1 MEKIPRHNIFKNH
14 DTAKH
19 IQDPNYHLIEIT
31 GCNSTELA
39 AADPQ
44 KGEGPIL
51 TCFKSVVF
59 PFYIFNPI
67 QRKGTSIE
75 VDLP

>member
-39 AADPQ
+39 AADP
-44 KGEGPIL
+44 
-51 TCFKSVVF
+51 
-59 PFYIFNPI
+59 
-67 QRKGTSIE
+67 
-75 VDLP
+75 